1 MSASPPLTQT
11 IGRSESRLRAVMY
24 RVLADTGGTFHQWVA
39 LSITAS
45 HGGATGRAQLIGL
58 VTDAVADAVEA
69 EAAVVE
75 LEAYGLLERS
85 SESDVAITD
94 AGHERHQRISAA
106 IVQTTAPLYADLPP
120 EDLVATQRVLRTIT
134 ERATVL
140 LDHA

>member
-1 MSASPPLTQT
+1 MSASPPLTQV
-11 IGRSESRLRAVMY
+11 IGRSESRLRAVLY
-24 RVLADTGGTFHQWVA
+24 RVLADAGGTFHQWVA

-45 HGGATGRAQLIGL
+45 HGGATDRPQLIAL
-58 VTDAVADAVEA
+58 VTDAVADAVQA

-85 SESDVAITD
+85 SESDVALTD
-94 AGHERHQRISAA
+94 AGRERHRRIGAA
-106 IVQTTAPLYADLPP
+106 IAQTTAPLYADLPSA
-120 EDLVATQRVLRTIT
+120 DLLATQRVLRTIT